1 MVDMKQIL
9 ITILV
14 VLLVGCASRSTQA
27 TSVSGQQ
34 KHLTMPI
41 KNRLLIPSNDGQ
53 QGVATD
59 GEFIYVQNTQQ
70 LFKYRLNGQLLVKG
84 PRLKLHHGG
93 IVFVKGRIYA
103 AVSGC
108 EPNGSDEHFV
118 HVYDATSLELIGVHD
133 VRKHFTV
140 CAGGIAH
147 RDGHFFVAE
156 SFFDDDHSDRIV
168 EFDST
173 FRHIKTHE
181 INFKSPFGIQG
192 LEYLPGRDQF
202 QVHSHGKAFYRIN
215 GRLENDSLIIGQSGF
230 DLQDLTRLDRKTL
243 IINHRETESLEFVE
257 IR

>member
-9 ITILV
+9 VTILV

-93 IVFVKGRIYA
+93 IVFVKGRRSKRQNISQRRTVIPKK
-103 AVSGC
+103 VS
-108 EPNGSDEHFV
+108 
-118 HVYDATSLELIGVHD
+118 
-133 VRKHFTV
+133 
-140 CAGGIAH
+140 
-147 RDGHFFVAE
+147 
-156 SFFDDDHSDRIV
+156 
-168 EFDST
+168 
-173 FRHIKTHE
+173 RH
-181 INFKSPFGIQG
+181 
-192 LEYLPGRDQF
+192 
-202 QVHSHGKAFYRIN
+202 
-215 GRLENDSLIIGQSGF
+215 
-230 DLQDLTRLDRKTL
+230 
-243 IINHRETESLEFVE
+243 
-257 IR
+257 